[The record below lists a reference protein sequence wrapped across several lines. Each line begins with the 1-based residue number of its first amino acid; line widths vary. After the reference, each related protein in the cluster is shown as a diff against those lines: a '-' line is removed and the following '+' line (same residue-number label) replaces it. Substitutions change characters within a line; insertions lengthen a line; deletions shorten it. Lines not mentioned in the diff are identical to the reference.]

1 LAGEDVQSRR
11 SLGIIEPVRTEI
23 LPATEEH
30 IARAAAVIRAGGL
43 VAFPTETVYG
53 LGADALNEDA
63 VRKIF
68 LAKERPA
75 DDPLIVHIAS
85 ASQLPQLARQI
96 PQRAWDLIERFWP
109 GPLTLVLPKTE
120 RVPTVTTGGL
130 DTVAVRMP
138 SHPVAKRLIELSAVP
153 IAAPSANRFGRPSPT
168 IAKHVWEDLHGRI
181 ELILDGGPTPIGV
194 ESTVLDLTVD
204 PPMVLRPGG
213 VTLEE
218 LRAVLGD
225 VQMLDAAHTEAAK
238 RSPGTRSRHYAPRA
252 QVLLVEQGAA
262 EAALKE
268 LSGKRVGVLV
278 HGTRLR
284 LDRTSSPANGRRRR
298 TVQTKS
304 GPSPCRGGAGGEVII
319 IQMPRSLKAY
329 ARRLF
334 AALRE
339 LDEQGVDVIV
349 VEKLQE
355 RGLGRAIMDRLRRA
369 SQAPQASLDV
379 HRAAEGGT
387 ANGPGEAWPPAAA
400 RCIIQTKSGGD
411 SLEQANSSEGDR
423 TSAPSV

>member
-1 LAGEDVQSRR
+1 LAGEDVRSRR

-96 PQRAWDLIERFWP
+96 SQRAWDLIERFWP

-138 SHPVAKRLIELSAVP
+138 SHPVAKRLIELSSVP

-181 ELILDGGPTPIGV
+181 DLILDGGPTPIGV

-204 PPMVLRPGG
+204 PPLVLRPGG

-278 HGTRLR
+278 YLTRSLSVYGEGQGEVR
-284 LDRTSSPANGRRRR
+284 
-298 TVQTKS
+298 
-304 GPSPCRGGAGGEVII
+304 GAGGEVII

-334 AALRE
+334 AVLRE

-387 ANGPGEAWPPAAA
+387 VYNPDEAW
-400 RCIIQTKSGGD
+400 R
-411 SLEQANSSEGDR
+411 
-423 TSAPSV
+423 

>member
-1 LAGEDVQSRR
+1 
-11 SLGIIEPVRTEI
+11 VRTEI

-181 ELILDGGPTPIGV
+181 DLILDGGPTPIGV

-278 HGTRLR
+278 YLTRSLSVYGEGQGEVR
-284 LDRTSSPANGRRRR
+284 
-298 TVQTKS
+298 
-304 GPSPCRGGAGGEVII
+304 GAGGEVIV

-334 AALRE
+334 AVLRE

-355 RGLGRAIMDRLRRA
+355 RGLGRTIMDRLRRA
-369 SQAPQASLDV
+369 SQAPQASLDA
-379 HRAAEGGT
+379 HRAAAGGT

-400 RCIIQTKSGGD
+400 RCTIQTKSGGD

>member
-1 LAGEDVQSRR
+1 
-11 SLGIIEPVRTEI
+11 VRTEI

-181 ELILDGGPTPIGV
+181 DLILDGGPTPIGV

-262 EAALKE
+262 EAVLKE

-278 HGTRLR
+278 YLTRSLSVYGEGQGEVR
-284 LDRTSSPANGRRRR
+284 
-298 TVQTKS
+298 
-304 GPSPCRGGAGGEVII
+304 GAGGEVII

-334 AALRE
+334 AVLRE

-387 ANGPGEAWPPAAA
+387 VYNPDEVW
-400 RCIIQTKSGGD
+400 R
-411 SLEQANSSEGDR
+411 
-423 TSAPSV
+423 

>member
-1 LAGEDVQSRR
+1 
-11 SLGIIEPVRTEI
+11 VRTEI

-85 ASQLPQLARQI
+85 ASQLPKLARQI

-181 ELILDGGPTPIGV
+181 DLILDGGPTPIGV

-278 HGTRLR
+278 YLTRSL
-284 LDRTSSPANGRRRR
+284 SVYGEG
-298 TVQTKS
+298 Q
-304 GPSPCRGGAGGEVII
+304 GEVII

-334 AALRE
+334 AVLRE

-369 SQAPQASLDV
+369 S
-379 HRAAEGGT
+379 
-387 ANGPGEAWPPAAA
+387 
-400 RCIIQTKSGGD
+400 
-411 SLEQANSSEGDR
+411 
-423 TSAPSV
+423 SA

>member
-1 LAGEDVQSRR
+1 LAGEDVRSRR

-181 ELILDGGPTPIGV
+181 DLILDGGPTPIGV

-304 GPSPCRGGAGGEVII
+304 GGGEVII

-334 AALRE
+334 AVLRE

-369 SQAPQASLDV
+369 SQASP
-379 HRAAEGGT
+379 
-387 ANGPGEAWPPAAA
+387 GPFAVPPSAA
-400 RCIIQTKSGGD
+400 R
-411 SLEQANSSEGDR
+411 
-423 TSAPSV
+423 

>member
-1 LAGEDVQSRR
+1 LADEDVRSRR

-181 ELILDGGPTPIGV
+181 DLILDGGPTPIGV

-252 QVLLVEQGAA
+252 QVLLIEQGAA

-304 GPSPCRGGAGGEVII
+304 GGGEVII

-369 SQAPQASLDV
+369 S
-379 HRAAEGGT
+379 
-387 ANGPGEAWPPAAA
+387 
-400 RCIIQTKSGGD
+400 
-411 SLEQANSSEGDR
+411 
-423 TSAPSV
+423 SA

>member
-1 LAGEDVQSRR
+1 
-11 SLGIIEPVRTEI
+11 VRTEI

-181 ELILDGGPTPIGV
+181 DLILDGGPTPIGV

-278 HGTRLR
+278 YLTRSLSVYGEGQGEVR
-284 LDRTSSPANGRRRR
+284 
-298 TVQTKS
+298 
-304 GPSPCRGGAGGEVII
+304 GAGGEVII

-334 AALRE
+334 AVLRE

-369 SQAPQASLDV
+369 SQAPP
-379 HRAAEGGT
+379 
-387 ANGPGEAWPPAAA
+387 GPCVLPPSAA
-400 RCIIQTKSGGD
+400 RCTIQTKSGGD

>member
-1 LAGEDVQSRR
+1 
-11 SLGIIEPVRTEI
+11 VRTEI

-181 ELILDGGPTPIGV
+181 DLILDDGPTPIGV

-204 PPMVLRPGG
+204 PPLVLRPGG

-278 HGTRLR
+278 YLTRSLSVYGEGQGEVR
-284 LDRTSSPANGRRRR
+284 
-298 TVQTKS
+298 
-304 GPSPCRGGAGGEVII
+304 GAGGEVII

-334 AALRE
+334 AVLRE

-369 SQAPQASLDV
+369 SQAPP
-379 HRAAEGGT
+379 
-387 ANGPGEAWPPAAA
+387 GPCVLPPSAA
-400 RCIIQTKSGGD
+400 RCTIQTKSGGD

>member
-1 LAGEDVQSRR
+1 
-11 SLGIIEPVRTEI
+11 VRTEI

-138 SHPVAKRLIELSAVP
+138 SHPVAKRLIELSAVS

-181 ELILDGGPTPIGV
+181 DLILDGGPTPIGV

-278 HGTRLR
+278 YLTRSL
-284 LDRTSSPANGRRRR
+284 SVYGEG
-298 TVQTKS
+298 Q
-304 GPSPCRGGAGGEVII
+304 GEVII

-334 AALRE
+334 AVLRE

-369 SQAPQASLDV
+369 S
-379 HRAAEGGT
+379 
-387 ANGPGEAWPPAAA
+387 
-400 RCIIQTKSGGD
+400 
-411 SLEQANSSEGDR
+411 
-423 TSAPSV
+423 SA

>member
-1 LAGEDVQSRR
+1 
-11 SLGIIEPVRTEI
+11 VRTEI

-63 VRKIF
+63 ARKIF

-181 ELILDGGPTPIGV
+181 DLILDGGPTPIGV

-262 EAALKE
+262 EAALKG

-278 HGTRLR
+278 YLTRSLSVYGEGQGEVR
-284 LDRTSSPANGRRRR
+284 
-298 TVQTKS
+298 
-304 GPSPCRGGAGGEVII
+304 GAGGEVII

-369 SQAPQASLDV
+369 SQAPP
-379 HRAAEGGT
+379 
-387 ANGPGEAWPPAAA
+387 GPCVLPPSAA
-400 RCIIQTKSGGD
+400 RCTIQTKSGGD

>member
-1 LAGEDVQSRR
+1 
-11 SLGIIEPVRTEI
+11 VRTEI

-181 ELILDGGPTPIGV
+181 DLILDGGPTPIGV

-278 HGTRLR
+278 YLTRSLSVYGEGQGEVR
-284 LDRTSSPANGRRRR
+284 
-298 TVQTKS
+298 
-304 GPSPCRGGAGGEVII
+304 GAGGEVII

-369 SQAPQASLDV
+369 SQAPP
-379 HRAAEGGT
+379 
-387 ANGPGEAWPPAAA
+387 GPFVLPPSAA
-400 RCIIQTKSGGD
+400 RCTIQTKSGGD

>member
-1 LAGEDVQSRR
+1 M
-11 SLGIIEPVRTEI
+11 RTEI

-63 VRKIF
+63 ARKIF

-181 ELILDGGPTPIGV
+181 DLILDGGPTPIGV

-304 GPSPCRGGAGGEVII
+304 GPSSCWGGAGGEVII

-369 SQAPQASLDV
+369 SQAPP
-379 HRAAEGGT
+379 
-387 ANGPGEAWPPAAA
+387 GPFVLPPSAA
-400 RCIIQTKSGGD
+400 RCTIQTKSGGD

>member
-1 LAGEDVQSRR
+1 
-11 SLGIIEPVRTEI
+11 VRTEI

-181 ELILDGGPTPIGV
+181 DLILDGGPTPIGV

-262 EAALKE
+262 EAVLKE

-278 HGTRLR
+278 YLTRSLSVYGEGQGEVR
-284 LDRTSSPANGRRRR
+284 
-298 TVQTKS
+298 
-304 GPSPCRGGAGGEVII
+304 GAGGEVII

-334 AALRE
+334 AVLRE

-369 SQAPQASLDV
+369 SQAPP
-379 HRAAEGGT
+379 
-387 ANGPGEAWPPAAA
+387 GPCVLPPSAA
-400 RCIIQTKSGGD
+400 RCTIQTKSGGD